1 MCTYRKLRHSTNGK
15 LLINLS
21 ISLLGIYIFFVV
33 GGHIRP
39 YGDTYAVDIT
49 CAISSAILHY
59 FMLVYFG
66 WTAAEALNLYF
77 SLVEVLEARSIRH
90 YTLKAGLVVWGM
102 YYNYQLNGIKLFLLL
117 LQLFHS

>member
-39 YGDTYAVDIT
+39 YGDTYAVDIA

-102 YYNYQLNGIKLFLLL
+102 HYNNI
-117 LQLFHS
+117 S